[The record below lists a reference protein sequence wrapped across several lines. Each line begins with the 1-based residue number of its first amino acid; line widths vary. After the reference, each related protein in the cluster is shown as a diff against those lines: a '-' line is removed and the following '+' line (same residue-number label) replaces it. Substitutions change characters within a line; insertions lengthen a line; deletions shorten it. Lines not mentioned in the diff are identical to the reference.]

1 MVDPVTVI
9 SGIALANKAFK
20 EVKQLLQNGRTVAD
34 CGKQLTDWAK
44 GCSQVQEENN
54 RTKLMGSSSS
64 ETAMKRLLHT
74 QTVQRQREELRE
86 FMQLYGTPGSWQ
98 QFLNLEREARL
109 ELKKAKEDAAKK
121 QAKRLET
128 IKNVGL
134 AALIT
139 VFVGIIITI
148 GTVVY
153 LNIPTE

>member
-1 MVDPVTVI
+1 
-9 SGIALANKAFK
+9 
-20 EVKQLLQNGRTVAD
+20 
-34 CGKQLTDWAK
+34 
-44 GCSQVQEENN
+44 
-54 RTKLMGSSSS
+54 MGSSSS

-98 QFLNLEREARL
+98 QFLALEREARL
-109 ELKKAKEDAAKK
+109 ELKKAKQDAAKK
-121 QAKRLET
+121 QAQRLEK
-128 IKNVGL
+128 IKNIGL

-139 VFVGIIITI
+139 LFAAVIIVI